1 MKLFTTIIALLF
13 LVNSGICFAGS
24 PKGLQK
30 HDENPKGFSQGDK
43 TGWEGERPKGW
54 DNLSGKEKEEW
65 LLKHGDENGKEGKLK
80 NTKNEKQKKSKKKN
94 KKK

>member
-30 HDENPKGFSQGDK
+30 QDKNPKGFSQGDK

-54 DNLSGKEKEEW
+54 DNMSGKEREEW
-65 LLKHGDENGKEGKLK
+65 LLKHGEDKDKED
-80 NTKNEKQKKSKKKN
+80 KSKKIKKDKIRKKN